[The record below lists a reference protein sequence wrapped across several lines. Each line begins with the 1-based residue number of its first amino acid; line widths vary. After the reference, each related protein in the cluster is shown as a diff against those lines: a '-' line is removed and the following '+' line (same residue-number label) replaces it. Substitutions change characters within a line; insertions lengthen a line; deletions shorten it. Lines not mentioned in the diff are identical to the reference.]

1 MKKSIAMLTAMCVVS
16 AALAGCGSKP
26 QDTTQAT
33 EQTAEQ
39 QEATEAAGSRS
50 EDDNKNQEKNPD
62 VTIIVNGSVEQI
74 EGSVNAPTALVIS
87 DGKIVYVGDDN
98 GAMEYDTEGAEIIDV
113 GKRTVMP
120 TMTESHMHV
129 STAIQAKYEIN
140 LADIIEISEMQEL
153 IKEFVEANPELS
165 VYCGAGWMV
174 SAFENGSPTKDI
186 LDEVCPD
193 KPMML
198 QEVDGHAYWVN
209 SAALEA
215 LGIDKEFAKE
225 YNDNYLENG
234 GRIVVDANG
243 EPTGH
248 LKEAAGGIVDT
259 LKPVYTVDEIKEA
272 LLEQQDWLA
281 GIGFTSVFD
290 AGILNMGQE
299 TTDNYYTA
307 LSELA
312 EDGQLRQKINGSF
325 WFQPYDFDTWEEA
338 ESYLD
343 GWLERSKEL
352 GKTDYYRINTIKIM
366 SDQVL
371 EEGTAYMSEGMYAE
385 GVLKDGNIESN
396 NIWSGKEWM
405 MEKVMEY
412 AGEHGLNLHIHQIGD
427 AAATFALN
435 ELEKAVQVYPELK
448 EGRVCFAHCQFI
460 KEEDQ
465 KRMAELGVSAIVAPY
480 WAVMDDYYWGVYLP
494 LMSSQ
499 DALDS
504 QYPMESLEKLGINVA
519 FHSDY
524 VVTQPDM
531 GWLFYSAQTRV
542 LPQKIYDI
550 WYEGAE
556 DYYYRTTDTTVSQL
570 PEDNVERL
578 LIGPL
583 KQWDQ
588 VLDFDQTLKAATIN
602 GAKTIN
608 RENEIGSI
616 EVGKSAD
623 VMILNCNL
631 RESNIE
637 DMENVAPVRTI
648 FEGETVYNAE

>member
-50 EDDNKNQEKNPD
+50 EDDNKNQEKNAD

-98 GAMEYDTEGAEIIDV
+98 GAMEYDTEGAEIIDA

-312 EDGQLRQKINGSF
+312 EDGLLRQKISGSF

-435 ELEKAVQVYPELK
+435 ELEKAV
-448 EGRVCFAHCQFI
+448 
-460 KEEDQ
+460 
-465 KRMAELGVSAIVAPY
+465 
-480 WAVMDDYYWGVYLP
+480 
-494 LMSSQ
+494 
-499 DALDS
+499 
-504 QYPMESLEKLGINVA
+504 
-519 FHSDY
+519 
-524 VVTQPDM
+524 
-531 GWLFYSAQTRV
+531 
-542 LPQKIYDI
+542 
-550 WYEGAE
+550 
-556 DYYYRTTDTTVSQL
+556 
-570 PEDNVERL
+570 
-578 LIGPL
+578 
-583 KQWDQ
+583 
-588 VLDFDQTLKAATIN
+588 
-602 GAKTIN
+602 
-608 RENEIGSI
+608 
-616 EVGKSAD
+616 
-623 VMILNCNL
+623 
-631 RESNIE
+631 
-637 DMENVAPVRTI
+637 
-648 FEGETVYNAE
+648 